1 MGSESLGYL
10 AKGGMNMNVNT
21 EYLTHASIC
30 LDAALEQAESGNPET
45 AREYIRKC
53 IESLEMV

>member
-1 MGSESLGYL
+1 
-10 AKGGMNMNVNT
+10 MNVNT